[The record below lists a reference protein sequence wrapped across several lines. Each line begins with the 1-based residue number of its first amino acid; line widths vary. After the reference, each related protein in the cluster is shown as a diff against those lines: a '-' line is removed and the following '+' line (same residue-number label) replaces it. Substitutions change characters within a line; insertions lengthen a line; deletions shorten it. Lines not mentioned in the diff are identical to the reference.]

1 MRSFALHWDELVLFV
16 NYVVKYFNECKK
28 NNKESKILIMMYRH
42 KTRFAEFIMCVV
54 LILSVYS
61 EVICLSCVYSSPLF
75 LLRCKFHLFKW
86 YIEAKPIGLLF
97 SLLVVIVN
105 RE

>member
-1 MRSFALHWDELVLFV
+1 MSSFALHWDELVLFV
-16 NYVVKYFNECKK
+16 NYVVKYFNEYK
-28 NNKESKILIMMYRH
+28 NKESKILIMMYRH
-42 KTRFAEFIMCVV
+42 KTRFAEFIMCVF

-86 YIEAKPIGLLF
+86 YVEAKPIRISF
-97 SLLVVIVN
+97 CLLVVIVN
-105 RE
+105 